1 VRIVFILLFIVFSK
15 VTAEASYLKVIVVDE
30 DLRSKT
36 LLPDYKKIPKDS
48 LECLRVLNFLI
59 TTLHKESYITA
70 QIDTVLFAKD
80 TIKAY
85 LFLGEKFKWV
95 SLRKGNIDGYLLDRT
110 GFRERFYRDKPF
122 RYNEY
127 NKLEKAF
134 IKVSENNGFP
144 FASIRL
150 DSLDIGKNQIS
161 AALNYQKGPLFVF
174 DSINIIGKTKTKKR
188 YLMRHLRIYKG
199 QPYSQ
204 QRIDDSEKLLRELTF
219 LTQQRP
225 PEVIFT
231 RNKTIV
237 NLFLADKK
245 VNQIDGIIGF
255 LPGEGTK
262 KKLLVTGE
270 LNLGLRNLFGTGK
283 TLSVEWKK
291 IKQASQNLDMSYM
304 HPKFLG
310 SNLDVKLNFSL
321 YKQDSTFITLNRKI
335 TFIQRAG
342 NSGKINISA
351 GLKTSR
357 PLNGVYDT
365 SAIKYANFNQYT
377 YGLGYDRNNLDNIY
391 YPRRGW
397 LYSVLGYVGNKT
409 IHPNPDFNPTYYEG
423 TKLKSVQFNLE
434 GVLEKYT
441 KLGKGSVLV
450 SKISMGKI
458 FNDRRNL
465 FFNDLYR
472 IGGLKSLRGFNQ
484 NNFYASAYSV
494 ATLEYRFFTDE
505 TSYLLL
511 FYDQGYLINELS
523 TVSKYDYPLGF
534 GAGVSFTTPAGVFN
548 FVYALGN
555 SRDQK
560 VSVNL
565 SKISFGITSHF

>member
-1 VRIVFILLFIVFSK
+1 MRIVFILLFIVFSK
-15 VTAEASYLKVIVVDE
+15 VTANAYYLNVIVVDE
-30 DLRSKT
+30 DIRIKK
-36 LLPDYKKIPKDS
+36 LLPDYKKNPKDS
-48 LECLRVLNFLI
+48 LESLNTLKLLI
-59 TTLHKESYITA
+59 TNLHKESYIAA
-70 QIDTVLFAKD
+70 QIDTILFAKD
-80 TIKAY
+80 TVKAY
-85 LFLGEKFKWV
+85 LFVGEKFKWV

-122 RYNEY
+122 RYSEY

-204 QRIDDSEKLLRELTF
+204 QRIDDSEKLLKELTF

-231 RNKTIV
+231 RSKTIV

-245 VNQIDGIIGF
+245 INQIDGIIGF

-291 IKQASQNLDMSYM
+291 VKQASQNLDMGYI

-335 TFIQRAG
+335 TFVQRAG
-342 NSGKINISA
+342 NSGKINISG

-377 YGLGYDRNNLDNIY
+377 YGLGYDRNNLDNVY

-409 IHPNPDFNPTYYEG
+409 IHPNPDFNPSYYEG

-458 FNDRRNL
+458 FNDRRNI

-511 FYDQGYLINELS
+511 FYDQGYLVNELS
-523 TVSKYDYPLGF
+523 TVSKEDYPLGF